1 LESILII
8 IGVNLFVF
16 VAVNIRP
23 ELANY
28 LELMPVGIL
37 SHPWQIIT
45 SVFTHYD
52 FFHIFTNM
60 YTLYFFGS
68 SVLQLLGVKR
78 FWVVYIGGGL
88 LGSIL
93 FTGLAYIGS
102 DYSLPWLGQLYSNG
116 YPITAIGASGAV
128 FALGGALAVL
138 RPNLKVFVFPIPA
151 AIPLWIAVLGGF
163 ALLSFVSGI
172 AWQAHLGGMLL
183 GLAVGYYY
191 RRKGY

>member
-16 VAVNIRP
+16 VAVSIRP
-23 ELANY
+23 ELVSY
-28 LELMPVGIL
+28 LGLMPTGIL

-52 FFHIFTNM
+52 FFHIFANM

-68 SVLQLLGVKR
+68 SVLQLLGAKR
-78 FWVVYIGGGL
+78 FWFIYLVGGIMGSLFYIL
-88 LGSIL
+88 LAPPYL
-93 FTGLAYIGS
+93 
-102 DYSLPWLGQLYSNG
+102 
-116 YPITAIGASGAV
+116 AIGASGAV

-163 ALLSFVSGI
+163 ALLSFVSGV
-172 AWQAHLGGMLL
+172 AWQAHLGGILL